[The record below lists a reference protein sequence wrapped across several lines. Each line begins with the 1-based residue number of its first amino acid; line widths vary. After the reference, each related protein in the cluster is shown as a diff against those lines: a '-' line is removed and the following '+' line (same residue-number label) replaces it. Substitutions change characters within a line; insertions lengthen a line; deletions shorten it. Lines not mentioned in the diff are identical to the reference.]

1 MKAKRY
7 ATEFKSSIVDLYN
20 EGRSANSLANEYH
33 LAVQTVTGWVKKA
46 QIVGTDMNGNQV
58 TRAKFNAM
66 QKEIARLKEENE
78 ILKIAAVLLGE
89 HRK

>member
-1 MKAKRY
+1 MNAKRY
-7 ATEFKSSIVDLYN
+7 STEFKSSIVDLYN

-33 LAVQTVTGWVKKA
+33 LAVQTVTGWIKKA
-46 QIVGTDMNGNQV
+46 QIVGMDVEGQPV
-58 TRAKFNAM
+58 TRAEFNAM
-66 QKEIARLKEENE
+66 QKEVSRLKEENE

>member
-7 ATEFKSSIVDLYN
+7 STEFKSSIVDLYN